1 MLTRETTCKTALV
14 RSGLPN
20 LDYALNPYRGCE
32 HACIY
37 CYAPSVLRYGSEEGQ
52 KWGDFVDVRKN
63 MPKVLSK
70 ELRGGKKKGTVGIS
84 TVTDPYQPA
93 EKIYEVT
100 RNCLE
105 VLLEKDFP
113 ISIQTKSSLV
123 LRDLDLLK
131 RFSRCEVGFTI
142 TSIDDEIRE
151 KYEPGSSSFEE
162 KLAAMRELSENGIVT
177 WVFLGP
183 IMPFITEKG
192 EDLERLLSEISKDVD
207 YILIDKLRLKRG
219 LWSNI
224 ESFLNEYNPR
234 LVPIYS
240 DILYSKNDYF
250 SEVKSRIINLCRK
263 YNISY
268 EVLF

>member
-1 MLTRETTCKTALV
+1 MIIREINCKTALA
-14 RSGLPN
+14 RSKLPG

-37 CYAPSVLRYGSEEGQ
+37 CYAPSVIKYRGEE

-63 MPKVLSK
+63 MSRVLSK

-84 TVTDPYQPA
+84 TITDPYQPA
-93 EKIYEVT
+93 EERYEIT

-105 VLLEKDFP
+105 VLLEHDFP

-123 LRDLDLLK
+123 LRDPDLLK
-131 RFSRCEVGFTI
+131 RFSKCEVGFTI
-142 TSIDDEIRE
+142 TSIDDEIRA

-162 KLAAMRELSENGIVT
+162 KLAAIRELSESGIIT

-183 IMPFITEKG
+183 IMPYITDK
-192 EDLERLLSEISKDVD
+192 DDNLEQFMSKISQSID

-219 LWSNI
+219 VWENI
-224 ESFLNEYNPR
+224 ECFLGEYDPE
-234 LVPIYS
+234 LIPIYR
-240 DILYSKNDYF
+240 DILYSKSDYF
-250 SEVKSRIINLCRK
+250 SEVKSRIIRLCREHD
-263 YNISY
+263 ITY
-268 EVLF
+268 EMLF